1 MRILTIILYT
11 YAQQNENTHIIDF
24 FHACEKYKIA
34 SIHTHIALDQEN
46 RLYLIGYKLHI
57 IIFFIC
63 GKIIPDGFLMSMQ
76 FYTTQK
82 GGLVLEYHNASR

>member
-1 MRILTIILYT
+1 MLVKNIREPQYT
-11 YAQQNENTHIIDF
+11 Y
-24 FHACEKYKIA
+24 
-34 SIHTHIALDQEN
+34 IALDQEN
-46 RLYLIGYKLHI
+46 RLYLIGYKLNI

>member
-1 MRILTIILYT
+1 MLVKNIRELQY
-11 YAQQNENTHIIDF
+11 THI
-24 FHACEKYKIA
+24 
-34 SIHTHIALDQEN
+34 TLDQEN
-46 RLYLIGYKLHI
+46 RLYLIGYKLNI

-76 FYTTQK
+76 FYTIQK